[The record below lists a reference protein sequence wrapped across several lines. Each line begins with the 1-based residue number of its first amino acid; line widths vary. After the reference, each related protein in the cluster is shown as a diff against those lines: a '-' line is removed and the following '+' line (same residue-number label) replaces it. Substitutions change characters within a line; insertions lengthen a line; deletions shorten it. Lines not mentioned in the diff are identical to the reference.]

1 MCYSC
6 KEGYNSAKGFLISR
20 EVKKINSIDYTI
32 VDVIVDIIVDKDI

>member
-6 KEGYNSAKGFLISR
+6 KEGYNLAKGFSISR
-20 EVKKINSIDYTI
+20 EVKKINSIGYTI

>member
-20 EVKKINSIDYTI
+20 EVKKINSIGYSI